1 MHIQPQAYSSQ
12 KVVESSSKLQVGS
25 PNTHMFES
33 TITKLSLF
41 LSHTSCTSL
50 IMQLLRWFINSTFS
64 GVFKSSLFLIS
75 FRFGET
81 FFSSA
86 LCKFPLFGVSLAFP
100 SIMKHM
106 VILCLL
112 LFSLSTDILLRST
125 VFSKSLSSKL
135 TQSFLKKNGKAEWL
149 STQTR
154 NRQFPLHLKTSC

>member
-50 IMQLLRWFINSTFS
+50 IMELLRWFINSTFS

-75 FRFGET
+75 FRFG
-81 FFSSA
+81 
-86 LCKFPLFGVSLAFP
+86 
-100 SIMKHM
+100 KH
-106 VILCLL
+106 
-112 LFSLSTDILLRST
+112 
-125 VFSKSLSSKL
+125 
-135 TQSFLKKNGKAEWL
+135 SFLQLFASFHCLGVMATDDDVLFVGVVSISKRHEAHGHSLFAFVFFVNRHFTEIYCVQQISQL
-149 STQTR
+149 R
-154 NRQFPLHLKTSC
+154 N